1 VWPTGIPNQQANEQ
15 TSYLVVP
22 PIQETSRQVQF
33 HQFVN
38 WRPGQPLNYNSSS
51 HQYFAAAYTRSP
63 NYVMTDPRRIQG
75 METTIEYLR
84 ELLTKEFSNNV
95 KEKTMKEEMKKEL
108 EELIEKNKFLQEQLQ
123 TAVMSIKELE
133 SERKEINCVL
143 EDVLEIVDAQK
154 TLSANHKEL
163 LDAQSELVV
172 AQNNISELNTLLE
185 FKVYLQSTIYLIVF
199 VKNSFWLHFR

>member
-1 VWPTGIPNQQANEQ
+1 
-15 TSYLVVP
+15 
-22 PIQETSRQVQF
+22 
-33 HQFVN
+33 
-38 WRPGQPLNYNSSS
+38 
-51 HQYFAAAYTRSP
+51 
-63 NYVMTDPRRIQG
+63 

-95 KEKTMKEEMKKEL
+95 KEKTMREEMKKEL

-143 EDVLEIVDAQK
+143 EDVLDAQK
-154 TLSANHKEL
+154 TLSANRKEL

-172 AQNNISELNTLLE
+172 AQNKISELNTLLE
-185 FKVYLQSTIYLIVF
+185 FKVYFTIHYIF
-199 VKNSFWLHFR
+199 NSFC